1 MAWSMALANWISG
14 IFRSVTLQFVG
25 SQSQGVRLIAWL
37 SRPAATCAACRAPC
51 RYSPLARTADS
62 MKRGS
67 RTSPSNLSACISRSR
82 LDQSQEQ
89 GNGRLRKPRLRGSL
103 SRRFTIMST
112 QTATKQKSNAV
123 IEGLQ
128 TVLAD
133 SYALMAQTHLAH
145 WNVEGPNFFQLH
157 KAFQAQ
163 YEELFG
169 AVDEIA
175 ERLRALDALAIGG
188 LKTLAKASR
197 IEELAVEEMP
207 AKDFVAHLIESH
219 EIVAADAHTLREA
232 AGASDDLETQDLI
245 IGRLQVHQKTLW
257 MLKSFLKNL

>member
-1 MAWSMALANWISG
+1 MSRG
-14 IFRSVTLQFVG
+14 RIFSSFT
-25 SQSQGVRLIAWL
+25 
-37 SRPAATCAACRAPC
+37 RPFR
-51 RYSPLARTADS
+51 
-62 MKRGS
+62 
-67 RTSPSNLSACISRSR
+67 PS
-82 LDQSQEQ
+82 
-89 GNGRLRKPRLRGSL
+89 
-103 SRRFTIMST
+103 T
-112 QTATKQKSNAV
+112 
-123 IEGLQ
+123 
-128 TVLAD
+128 
-133 SYALMAQTHLAH
+133 
-145 WNVEGPNFFQLH
+145 
-157 KAFQAQ
+157 
-163 YEELFG
+163 EELFG

-219 EIVAADAHTLREA
+219 EIVVANAHTLREA

>member
-1 MAWSMALANWISG
+1 
-14 IFRSVTLQFVG
+14 
-25 SQSQGVRLIAWL
+25 
-37 SRPAATCAACRAPC
+37 
-51 RYSPLARTADS
+51 
-62 MKRGS
+62 
-67 RTSPSNLSACISRSR
+67 
-82 LDQSQEQ
+82 
-89 GNGRLRKPRLRGSL
+89 
-103 SRRFTIMST
+103 MST

-219 EIVAADAHTLREA
+219 EIVVADAHTLREA